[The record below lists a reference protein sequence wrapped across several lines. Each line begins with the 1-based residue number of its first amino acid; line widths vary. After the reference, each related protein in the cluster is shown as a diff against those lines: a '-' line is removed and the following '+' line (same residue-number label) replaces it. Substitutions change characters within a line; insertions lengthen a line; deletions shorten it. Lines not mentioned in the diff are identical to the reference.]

1 MSSGIRRDNRIKT
14 AIPGK
19 LGGRAHATFPLPAAD
34 GSVRLLRSVVPE
46 PQARSGLA
54 RGSG

>member
-14 AIPGK
+14 EIPGE